1 MKKGAIV
8 LLVLLMIAVILSS
21 CAASF
26 PKKESIVTL
35 SSEEAT
41 KALKD
46 RTEKEIND
54 HWGKPDGML
63 SGFYGDIY
71 DYNEKH
77 IVIYYDPV
85 SKAVTDV
92 LVSDKQK

>member
-1 MKKGAIV
+1 MKNKITV
-8 LLVLLMIAVILSS
+8 ILVLLMTAVILFS

-26 PKKESIVTL
+26 PKKEDIITL

-46 RTEKEIND
+46 KTEKEIND
-54 HWGKPDGML
+54 NWGEPDGML

-71 DYNEKH
+71 DYNGKR
-77 IVIYYDPV
+77 IVIYYDAD
-85 SKAVTDV
+85 SKVTDV
-92 LVSDKQK
+92 LISDKQ